1 MKQTSFLKWLKS
13 LSVKSILLLSSGL
26 VVLIATVVALSGT
39 ISSASKRMEKKLYGE
54 EIGNNHLRYKY
65 GCHIYNPET
74 GKILVDSIDW
84 LHVCYSDT
92 IAIIAKNNRR
102 AYINLNTA
110 ELLTPLIYE
119 KAWEFSCDRG
129 VMVKNDTIYI
139 FRRDG
144 SLVNPNGF
152 KYKKQYEL
160 LFHNDKLV
168 VNVDNDKVGLI
179 DTAAQWVLPP
189 LYSMIE
195 NEYRH
200 RLYNTRT
207 NDECIIY
214 NYDLDTILIGNYKAI
229 DVDWSEGL
237 IASEHNGIQH
247 LFSYDGKLIYEV
259 IFKSIEELAY
269 NTGRKDAH
277 GNAIWEETNCYVY
290 VDYNNKKGLMDKRYR
305 VLTPPLFYDIKA
317 QTKHT
322 FFASFGEWSN
332 RFGTLIDEHGKP
344 IR

>member
-1 MKQTSFLKWLKS
+1 MKLSSFFQRFKS
-13 LSVKSILLLSSGL
+13 LSTKSILFIIASI
-26 VVLIATVVALSGT
+26 VVLIAT
-39 ISSASKRMEKKLYGE
+39 ISSLCASFSSTSKHVKDKLYGE
-54 EIGNNHLRYKY
+54 EIGDNHLRYKH
-65 GCHIYNPET
+65 GCHIYDPET

-84 LHVCYSDT
+84 LHVSYSDT
-92 IAIIAKNNRR
+92 IAILAKNNRR

-110 ELLTPLIYE
+110 ELITPLVYE

-129 VMVKNDTIYI
+129 IMVKSDTIYI

-144 SLVNPNGF
+144 SIVNPNGF
-152 KYKKQYEL
+152 KYKKQYEML
-160 LFHNDKLV
+160 YHNDKLV

-195 NEYRH
+195 NEHSH
-200 RLYNTRT
+200 RLYNTKI
-207 NDECIIY
+207 NDECIVY
-214 NYDLDTILIGNYKAI
+214 NYALDTVLMGNYKAI

-237 IASEHNGIQH
+237 IATEHNGIQH
-247 LFSYDGKLIYEV
+247 LFSYEGKLIYEV
-259 IFKSIEELAY
+259 IFKAIKELTY
-269 NTGRKDAH
+269 NTGREDAH
-277 GNAIWEETNCYVY
+277 GNEIWEETNCYVY

-305 VLTPPLFYDIKA
+305 VLTPPLFHDIKA

-332 RFGTLIDEHGKP
+332 HFGTLIDEHGKP